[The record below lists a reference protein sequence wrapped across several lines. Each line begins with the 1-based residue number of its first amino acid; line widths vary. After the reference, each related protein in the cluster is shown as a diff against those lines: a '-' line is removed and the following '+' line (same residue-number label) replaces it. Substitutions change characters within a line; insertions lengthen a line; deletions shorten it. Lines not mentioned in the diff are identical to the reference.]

1 MPIDMKKTM
10 KINITFFISYIITF

>member
-10 KINITFFISYIITF
+10 KINITFFIRYIITF